1 MQTLFSNFLQE
12 KYVTAP
18 PISPPPPP
26 SRKPFRNNSQFSTS
40 AHTNT
45 EGKVHTRIGRVYV
58 RYTWSVVPRLSPLT
72 GSRTSG
78 PAIFAIYLLL
88 VIGLTGESQAEH
100 KRMLFM
106 DAWKKRRE
114 RTGPSCGG
122 NPCSIEPNDFSLLD
136 RFLKCC
142 SQVLRTLFE
151 SCCCFNSF
159 LFSNYWRT
167 SFGISRMDEGEIPL
181 IGFDIGWIG
190 FFHDGESGKN
200 LNLLKYR
207 LDLIGRY

>member
-1 MQTLFSNFLQE
+1 MLNNDCNLKNQLHENEGRYKFLVE
-12 KYVTAP
+12 YPYDNSSLCKHCSRISSGKIRHHRFP
-18 PISPPPPP
+18 SPPLLLENRSVIIHSFPRARTPTP
-26 SRKPFRNNSQFSTS
+26 R
-40 AHTNT
+40 
-45 EGKVHTRIGRVYV
+45 E
-58 RYTWSVVPRLSPLT
+58 RYTQGLDACSFVTLDPRLSPLT

-114 RTGPSCGG
+114 RTGLSYGG

-142 SQVLRTLFE
+142 QVLRTLFE

-159 LFSNYWRT
+159 LFSKRT
-167 SFGISRMDEGEIPL
+167 IHVRRSLGLRRMR
-181 IGFDIGWIG
+181 F
-190 FFHDGESGKN
+190 
-200 LNLLKYR
+200 
-207 LDLIGRY
+207 